1 MTTINLQEKIALVTG
16 AGSGIGR
23 SIAISLAASGAYV
36 IVNYRHNQIGAS
48 DTLDQI
54 TDSGGKGE
62 IMAADVAMSAEVTQL
77 FDSISARFGR
87 LDILVN
93 NAGGLVQR
101 SKIVDM
107 TEALWDE
114 VLGINLKSTFLCSR
128 AALPLMRGHN
138 WGRIINMSSLAAHDG
153 GGFGATHYAASKA
166 AIATFTRG
174 LAKEAAPEC
183 ITVNCLA
190 PGLINTAFHD
200 TFTEPVARQ
209 NMVNNTPL
217 AREGQPLDVANAVLF
232 LASDL
237 ASFITGETLNV
248 NGGQRMN

>member
-1 MTTINLQEKIALVTG
+1 MTTIDLKGKTALVTG
-16 AGSGIGR
+16 AGAGIGR
-23 SIAISLAASGAYV
+23 ACALTLANSGAFV
-36 IVNYRHNQIGAS
+36 IVNYRHNEEGARE
-48 DTLDQI
+48 TLLKIEQA
-54 TDSGGKGE
+54 GGRGLLYE
-62 IMAADVAMSAEVTQL
+62 GDVSRPSSVTRL
-77 FDSISARFGR
+77 FDDIALHPGS

-101 SKIVDM
+101 SSIATMSD
-107 TEALWDE
+107 ELWDE
-114 VLGINLKSTFLCSR
+114 VMNINVKSTFLCCR
-128 AALPLMRGHN
+128 AALALMKKQN

-153 GGFGATHYAASKA
+153 GGAGAAHYAAAKA
-166 AIATFTRG
+166 AIAAFTKG
-174 LAKEAAPEC
+174 LAKEAAPNG

-200 TFTEPVARQ
+200 TFSTPASRQ

-217 AREGQPLDVANAVLF
+217 AREGEPADVANVVLF

-248 NGGQRMN
+248 NGGQRMC